1 MIGRSHH
8 VSCDR
13 ATAMLW
19 LVVEPPPSQPAS
31 ASVNRSASAPP
42 HDSIAAPLRLPA
54 PRVPVCFTIR
64 SLPPATASGSPSIRA
79 GRLLRAHAHQYNAR
93 TWPVETVVAH
103 ASANVLL
110 ASDTCIR
117 PIGYYM

>member
-13 ATAMLW
+13 ATALLW

-42 HDSIAAPLRLPA
+42 HDNIAGHFRLPA

-79 GRLLRAHAHQYNAR
+79 GRLLRAHVHQYNAR
-93 TWPVETVVAH
+93 TWPVDTGIAH
-103 ASANVLL
+103 TSANVLL
-110 ASDTCIR
+110 ASDTCIHS
-117 PIGYYM
+117 ID